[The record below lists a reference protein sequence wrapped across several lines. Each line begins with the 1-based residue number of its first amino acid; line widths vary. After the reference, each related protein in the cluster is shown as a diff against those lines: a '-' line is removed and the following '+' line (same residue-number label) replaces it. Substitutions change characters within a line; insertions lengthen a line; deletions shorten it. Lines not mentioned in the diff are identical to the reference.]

1 MEFDQNAQE
10 KMLFYVYGLFD
21 PDKPRWP
28 FYIGKGRRNRV
39 FDHAR
44 GVPEVDDDHAQLSQ
58 KLSLINDIR
67 SSGRSVVH
75 KILRFGLTSEEAL
88 KIEASLIDLVNYME
102 PDSLTNEISG
112 QGVAE
117 GFYDARDLALSLAAQ
132 PLAVSEHRLLVIKIE
147 RRWSSLVDKYGNA
160 AAISE
165 NDIFHATKGEW
176 KLSIARA
183 QKVDCV
189 VSVARGLV
197 RGVFVPAGWE
207 DAGYE
212 DRKRMTGLED
222 SAAFF
227 HLKNTSVAHLFSRG
241 SQNPIRYLP

>member
-10 KMLFYVYGLFD
+10 KLLAYVYALFD
-21 PDKPRWP
+21 PDAPRWP
-28 FYIGKGRRNRV
+28 FYIGKGRGNRV

-44 GVPEVDDDHAQLSQ
+44 GVPEISDDHASLSQ
-58 KLSLINDIR
+58 KLNHINDIR

-75 KILRFGLTSEEAL
+75 KILRFGLTDEEAL
-88 KIEASLIDLVNYME
+88 KIEASLIDLVNYIK

-117 GFYDARDLALSLAAQ
+117 GFYDAGDLALSLAAQ
-132 PLAVSEHRLLVIKIE
+132 PIVVTDCRLLVIKIE
-147 RRWSSLVDKYGNA
+147 RRWSGLVVKYDSA
-160 AAISE
+160 AAVPE
-165 NDIFHATKGEW
+165 DDIFQATRGDW
-176 KLSIARA
+176 KLSITRA
-183 QKVDCV
+183 QQVDCV

-197 RGVFVPAGWE
+197 RGVFVPTGWE

-212 DRKRMTGLED
+212 ERKRMTGVKD
-222 SAAFF
+222 SAAFA
-227 HLKNTSVAHLFSRG
+227 HLKNASIAHLFSRG